1 METMTQMQIINEH
14 KLGVTKG
21 TVVEQD
27 VAMNFKGETAEVGLY
42 LAIARQAQREG
53 YPEVAEAIK
62 TIAWEEAMHAA
73 QFAELN
79 GMITESTRENLERML
94 KGEIGANNGKK
105 AAAKMAKEND
115 IDPAHDFF
123 DESSRDEAR
132 HARML
137 QGLLGRYF

>member
-1 METMTQMQIINEH
+1 METMTQMQIINEN
-14 KLGVTKG
+14 KLGVTNG

-27 VAMNFKGETAEVGLY
+27 VLMNFKGETAEVGLY

-79 GMITESTRENLERML
+79 GMVSGSTRENLERML

-105 AAAKMAKEND
+105 AAAKTAKEND

-137 QGLLGRYF
+137 QGLLSRYF

>member
-1 METMTQMQIINEH
+1 MEIINEN
-14 KLGVTKG
+14 KVGVAKG
-21 TVVEQD
+21 TAVEQD
-27 VAMNFKGETAEVGLY
+27 VMMSFKGETAEVGLY
-42 LAIARQAQREG
+42 LAMARQAQREG
-53 YPEVAEAIK
+53 YPEVAETFK
-62 TIAWEEAMHAA
+62 TIAWEEAMHAG

-79 GMITESTRENLERML
+79 GLVSESTKENIERMI

-105 AAAKMAKEND
+105 AAAKAAKEND

-137 QGLLGRYF
+137 QGLLKRYF